1 MKRGGEDVLDRVAD
15 EVTALATLLQHPG
28 NRIANAQGLSL
39 SQCGVLRRLQSS
51 PGLTVP
57 QLARQQ
63 GNSRQSMQ
71 VLVNRL
77 AIQDLVRYVANP
89 DHQRSQRVHLTS
101 AGQWALRSANHR
113 QSAWLT
119 EVWSSVTDVEL
130 QLCLS
135 VLERMRVRLGGRN
148 RGPSRAT
155 RTRLK
160 SHAGVRPPQKNL
172 AAEPPEQSAPAETQD
187 ATSPEELPISL
198 L

>member
-1 MKRGGEDVLDRVAD
+1 MAEGEDMLDQVVD
-15 EVTALATLLQHPG
+15 EVTALAGLLHHPG
-28 NRIANAQGLSL
+28 NRIARAQGLSP
-39 SQCGVLRRLQSS
+39 SQRGVLRRLLVS

-63 GNSRQSMQ
+63 GSSRQSMQ

-77 AIQDLVRYVANP
+77 ATQNLVRYGANP
-89 DHQRSQRVHLTS
+89 DHQRSQQVHVTS
-101 AGQWALRSANHR
+101 AGQRALRSANR
-113 QSAWLT
+113 LQSAWLT
-119 EVWSSVTDVEL
+119 ELSSVVTDMEL
-130 QLCLS
+130 QACLS

-155 RTRLK
+155 STRLK
-160 SHAGVRPPQKNL
+160 SHAGVRIPSKPL
-172 AAEPPEQSAPAETQD
+172 AAEQPQQSAPAETQD